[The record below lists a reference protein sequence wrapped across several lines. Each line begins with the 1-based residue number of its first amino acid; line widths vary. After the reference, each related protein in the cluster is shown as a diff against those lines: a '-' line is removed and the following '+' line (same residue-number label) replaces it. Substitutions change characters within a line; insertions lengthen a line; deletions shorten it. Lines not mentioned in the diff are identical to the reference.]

1 MTLSQTTASLKVVGE
16 TLTLTATVAPSNA
29 TFKNVTWSSSNTAV
43 ATVADGVVTAKASVG
58 TAIIT
63 VKTADGAKTATCTVT
78 VGVPVTGVTLSQT
91 SASLKVG
98 ETLTLKATVAPDNAT
113 DKSVTWSSSNTAVAT
128 VSDGKVTAKAAGTA
142 TITVKTNDGAKTAT
156 CTVIVFSNGTNTV
169 DLSTITS
176 NYTSYGDVLSGTL
189 KANVKI
195 SIADGA
201 TVTLDGVN
209 INGSG
214 TWTGGNY
221 AGINCEGNAII
232 ILKGSNTVKGFY
244 RVYPGIHV
252 PEGKTVTIKGDGSL
266 TASSNGNA
274 AGIGG
279 GGEFGNGN
287 PSCGNIVIEGGNI
300 TATGGYNAA
309 GIGGGGYSSCGN
321 ITIKGGTVNAKGGD
335 YGAGIGGGRGGSCGN
350 ITITDGVTS
359 VSATK
364 GKGYSA
370 YSIGAGHQGSCGTV
384 TIGGKTGAI
393 STSPYTY
400 KP

>member
-1 MTLSQTTASLKVVGE
+1 MTLT
-16 TLTLTATVAPSNA
+16 
-29 TFKNVTWSSSNTAV
+29 
-43 ATVADGVVTAKASVG
+43 
-58 TAIIT
+58 
-63 VKTADGAKTATCTVT
+63 
-78 VGVPVTGVTLSQT
+78 
-91 SASLKVG
+91 
-98 ETLTLKATVAPDNAT
+98 ATVAPDNAT

-128 VSDGKVTAKAAGTA
+128 VADGKVTAKSEGNA
-142 TITVKTNDGAKTAT
+142 TITVKTNNGGKTAT
-156 CTVIVFSNGTNTV
+156 CTVTV
-169 DLSTITS
+169 TKSIPGAVNLNSLTG
-176 NYTSYGDVLSGTL
+176 NYEAKKGDVLNGTL
-189 KANVKI
+189 GKNVKI

-214 TWTGGNY
+214 SWTGGNY
-221 AGINCEGNAII
+221 AGINCEGNATI

-244 RVYPGIHV
+244 RLYPGIHV

-287 PSCGNIVIEGGNI
+287 PSCGNIVIEGGTI

-309 GIGGGGYSSCGN
+309 GIGGGGFSSCGN

-393 STSPYTY
+393 SQSPYTY